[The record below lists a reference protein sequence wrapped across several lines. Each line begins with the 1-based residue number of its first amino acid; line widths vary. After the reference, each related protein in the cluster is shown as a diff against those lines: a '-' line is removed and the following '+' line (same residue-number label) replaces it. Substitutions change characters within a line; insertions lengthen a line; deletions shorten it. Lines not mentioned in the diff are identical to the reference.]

1 MGAEAGDEGSGLL
14 ALALSRPNDALQRAR
29 AMLAVAPGPLD
40 ASVAHQAIGIVLREF
55 GDIDAAVAELRAA
68 RRLAARSGSPDREAD
83 VLGTLGV
90 ALVYAG
96 RARAGRNA
104 LDAAV
109 SQSSG
114 LLRGRAL
121 LRRGGCLLFLGLRGG
136 ALEDLNSAIPV
147 LRAADD
153 QVWEARALTQ
163 RSQCHLTAG
172 SVQRAGADLRRAE
185 SLYAANGQEL
195 ESADS
200 VMLRGVLAFRLGDLP
215 EALALFDEA
224 GGRYAALG
232 VTDPD
237 LTTYRCAALSAAGLA
252 ADAVREADAA
262 LGELTRV
269 GGRPTK
275 RADLLL
281 TAADCALAAGDLGG
295 ALNRATEAARL
306 FGRHGQGWSRAH
318 ARLVRVRAAALEHG
332 PQPPGLLRDAR
343 RCLRELADLGS
354 PDLTLARLAAGR
366 IAGTLAADAAAD
378 ERVAVGARPRPRG
391 AQRLLAEADEH
402 LAAAA
407 AGRHHGP
414 ALSRAAAWL
423 AQARRAEAA
432 GDRRRLMHAC
442 RRGLAVLD
450 DFRSVFGSS
459 ELRAQSTAHGAELA
473 ALGQRHAAGLGRPGL
488 MLEWSERWRAVALA
502 VPAVRPPDDE
512 LLQADL
518 AVLRDVT
525 SRLARAGESGA
536 PTAPLEQERQR
547 LERAVRARALHAD
560 GREPTSAPPAEV
572 AAEVAAD
579 GDASDGGA
587 DADDGAPARATAAAR
602 RQPAIAAGP
611 RDQVAAPGPGRA
623 FSVRA
628 LLDELGDGRLVEL
641 IDIDG
646 ELHAL
651 ICGQG
656 RVQRIVVGPAE
667 QAMRAVQF
675 ARFAL
680 RRTAHGPAVSPSD
693 SVVHDWLRA
702 KGEQLDRS
710 LLGPAGDLLGDQN
723 LVIVPPARLHAVP
736 WGLLPRLRSRAVSV
750 APSAASWLRARQTAA
765 WPADQAA
772 GLAAG
777 VRPAHRDG
785 AVVLVRGPGM
795 ASRGAEVPRLAA
807 DYAAPGQPPDASGRA
822 GSADLGAPAGLA
834 GPVVLGDG
842 SATVTA
848 VLQAIDGAELA
859 HIAAHG
865 TFRADSP
872 LFSSLRLDDGPLT
885 VYDLERL
892 RRGPRRLVLSS
903 CDSGVAAPAGADEV
917 LGLASSLIPLGT
929 TGIVASVVPVNDS
942 AVVPLMI
949 ALHRELRG
957 GATLAEALRDARAGL
972 ESDPVA
978 AATGWSFICL
988 GS

>member
-1 MGAEAGDEGSGLL
+1 MGADAGDGGSGLL

-29 AMLAVAPGPLD
+29 AVLAAAPGPLA

-68 RRLAARSGSPDREAD
+68 RRLAARGGSPGREAD
-83 VLGTLGV
+83 VLATLGV

-104 LDAAV
+104 LNAAV

-121 LRRGGCLLFLGLRGG
+121 LRRGGCLLFLGLRGA
-136 ALEDLNSAIPV
+136 ALEDLNGAIPV

-163 RSQCHLTAG
+163 RSQCHLAAG
-172 SVQRAGADLRRAE
+172 SVRRAAADLRRAE

-195 ESADS
+195 ESADA

-215 EALALFDEA
+215 EALSLFDEA
-224 GGRYAALG
+224 AGRYAALG

-281 TAADCALAAGDLGG
+281 TAADCALAAGDLAG
-295 ALNRATEAARL
+295 ALSRATEAARL

-318 ARLVRVRAAALEHG
+318 ARLVRVRAGAQAGGPEQGGPEHR
-332 PQPPGLLRDAR
+332 PLPPGLLRDAR
-343 RCLRELADLGS
+343 RCLRELAGLGS
-354 PDLTLARLAAGR
+354 PDLALARLAAGR
-366 IAGTLAADAAAD
+366 IAGTLAADEGAAA
-378 ERVAVGARPRPRG
+378 GAGPRRRG
-391 AQRLLAEADEH
+391 AERHLAEADEY

-407 AGRHHGP
+407 AGRYRGP

-432 GDRRRLMHAC
+432 GDPRRLMHAC

-473 ALGQRHAAGLGRPGL
+473 ALGQRHAAGLGRPWL

-518 AVLRDVT
+518 AALRDVT
-525 SRLARAGESGA
+525 SRLAQAGGSGS
-536 PTAPLEQERQR
+536 PTAPLDQERQR
-547 LERAVRARALHAD
+547 LERAVRARSLHA
-560 GREPTSAPPAEV
+560 
-572 AAEVAAD
+572 
-579 GDASDGGA
+579 
-587 DADDGAPARATAAAR
+587 
-602 RQPAIAAGP
+602 AAGP
-611 RDQVAAPGPGRA
+611 RHRIAADGTDRA
-623 FSVRA
+623 FRVRA
-628 LLDELGDGRLVEL
+628 LLAELGDGRLVEL
-641 IDIDG
+641 VDIDG

-651 ICGQG
+651 VCGGGQV
-656 RVQRIVVGPAE
+656 RRIVVGPAE

-680 RRTAHGPAVSPSD
+680 RRTAHGPPVSPSD
-693 SVVHDWLRA
+693 AVVHNWLA
-702 KGEQLDRS
+702 VKGEQLDRS
-710 LLGPAGDLLGDQN
+710 LLGQAGDLLGDGN
-723 LVIVPPARLHAVP
+723 LVIVPPGRLHAVP
-736 WGLLPRLRSRAVSV
+736 WGLLPRLRSREVSV
-750 APSAASWLRARQTAA
+750 APSAASWLRARQAA
-765 WPADQAA
+765 SRPVGKAAD
-772 GLAAG
+772 LAAG
-777 VRPAHRDG
+777 VAPAHPDG
-785 AVVLVRGPGM
+785 PVVLVRGPGLT
-795 ASRGAEVPRLAA
+795 SRGAEIPRLAA
-807 DYAAPGQPPDASGRA
+807 EYAPGAGPHHPAKPTGPADHGGPIGASGLA
-822 GSADLGAPAGLA
+822 GSG

-842 SATVTA
+842 TATVTA
-848 VLQAIDGAELA
+848 VLRAIDGAGLA

-872 LFSSLRLDDGPLT
+872 LFSSLRLDDGQLT

-892 RRGPRRLVLSS
+892 SRGPRRLVLSS

-929 TGIVASVVPVNDS
+929 TGIVASVVPVNDG

-957 GATLAEALRDARAGL
+957 GASLARALRDARAGL